1 MARSGSVSR
10 ERRAEPAIV
19 VDDDVVIFGRTWNNR
34 GKAQII
40 DGTGSLEAVR
50 DRTPQPK
57 PHPSTSADG
66 HDRSHTPIGSPLKQ
80 TQRFS
85 TGALPGRSIGSWHDQ
100 ITHNRFGEQGAEP
113 FTRQRTIV
121 VDPGDRWQLRQVRC
135 IRQHFRKRHSARK
148 LCEENLIHFAVQ
160 STVDWGGWHIVFKQL
175 RVFELVGAL
184 FLQRRPHDFRIYDK
198 SGAFIVGVE
207 HKRIWRIW
215 TRLRIKYVDAIA
227 HIHLRFEMRRL
238 EVIVADLEHFPEGQV
253 RTISML
259 RQICRRQFL
268 PYYLVAQPSIKTIE
282 DLKGKIGANHTV
294 ATSADFAI
302 RLGLKSIGLDPD
314 KDVNLRVVG
323 ATNLRLI
330 MMQQKQADFTI
341 ISTTEREEAE
351 KMGLKVVAD
360 LASKKIPYPHAGLI
374 SSQKML
380 KEKRDTMLR
389 FGRATVEAIHYFK
402 NNKPQTLAILKK
414 YAKTDI
420 TTLDSALV
428 I

>member
-1 MARSGSVSR
+1 MR
-10 ERRAEPAIV
+10 IKLL
-19 VDDDVVIFGRTWNNR
+19 I
-34 GKAQII
+34 
-40 DGTGSLEAVR
+40 
-50 DRTPQPK
+50 
-57 PHPSTSADG
+57 
-66 HDRSHTPIGSPLKQ
+66 
-80 TQRFS
+80 
-85 TGALPGRSIGSWHDQ
+85 AL
-100 ITHNRFGEQGAEP
+100 
-113 FTRQRTIV
+113 
-121 VDPGDRWQLRQVRC
+121 
-135 IRQHFRKRHSARK
+135 
-148 LCEENLIHFAVQ
+148 
-160 STVDWGGWHIVFKQL
+160 
-175 RVFELVGAL
+175 AL
-184 FLQRRPHDFRIYDK
+184 FLVATHWRHALAQDKLNFAYISPNAGSSSVLWIAKDAGIFKKHNLDVNVIYIEGTPK
-198 SGAFIVGVE
+198 ALMSLFAGELQVVAGTGPAVASAKVRGADVSMVMG
-207 HKRIWRIW
+207 
-215 TRLRIKYVDAIA
+215 
-227 HIHLRFEMRRL
+227 FE
-238 EVIVADLEHFPEGQV
+238 V
-253 RTISML
+253 
-259 RQICRRQFL
+259 FL
-268 PYYLVAQPSIKTIE
+268 PYYLVAQPNIKTIE

-414 YAKTDI
+414 YAKTDLS
-420 TTLDSALV
+420 TLDSAYGYLKGAIPDLPYPTLEGMKTILNEMGRTRPEV
-428 I
+428 LKYDAASMVDPSLIKAIDDEGFLKKLK